1 MDIMFDFKGDP
12 VGGKLVNYLLEKVIY
27 TIIYY
32 RLNKNLI
39 PFQ

>member
-1 MDIMFDFKGDP
+1 MDIIFDFKGDP
-12 VGGKLVNYLLEKVIY
+12 VGGKLVNYLLEKVIN

-32 RLNKNLI
+32 KLNKNLI